1 MKLLSTIR
9 TRSSRG
15 PVPELRDSIRVARK
29 RRALAVL
36 IADQSLE
43 TLQKCGERFRRND
56 EFRFDAAD
64 LIGAWAGG
72 GYSHASGKLSRASRP
87 DNLHPDALFTF
98 FQSAE
103 EERGVACVR
112 SNALCFADKTLDV
125 ASRDREVGAPG
136 EATARDACVK
146 ADELGVAHESFT
158 ESKRAVGRGGHVR
171 RPIEQSWR
179 RISTVRDATQYLAEI
194 ALDGA
199 PVAGSSFSVS

>member
-1 MKLLSTIR
+1 
-9 TRSSRG
+9 
-15 PVPELRDSIRVARK
+15 VPKLRDSIRVARK

-56 EFRFDAAD
+56 KFCFDAAD
-64 LIGAWAGG
+64 LIGAWAGRG
-72 GYSHASGKLSRASRP
+72 HSHASGELSGASGP
-87 DNLHPDALFTF
+87 HHLHPHALFTL
-98 FQSAE
+98 FQAAE
-103 EERGVACVR
+103 EERGVARVR

-136 EATARDACVK
+136 EAATRDTRVK
-146 ADELGVAHESFT
+146 ADELGVAHESLT

-199 PVAGSSFSVS
+199 PVAGASFSVS

>member
-1 MKLLSTIR
+1 MAPRI
-9 TRSSRG
+9 SRERG
-15 PVPELRDSIRVARK
+15 LRDSIRIARK

-72 GYSHASGKLSRASRP
+72 GYSHASGKLSRASGP
-87 DNLHPDALFTF
+87 DNLHPHALFTF
-98 FQSAE
+98 FQAAE

-136 EATARDACVK
+136 EATARDTRVK
-146 ADELGVAHESFT
+146 ADELGVAHESLT

-199 PVAGSSFSVS
+199 LVAGSSFIVS